1 MTALSYLL
9 QDMHKLETTLS
20 PFEEKF
26 GVLSEDFYAAMMR
39 GDLEEFDA
47 LDDYRMEFIEW
58 LGLYETWRSFNQKYR
73 QLIDSQSVALQ
84 IKINLEP
91 SYV

>member
-1 MTALSYLL
+1 MTALNYLL
-9 QDMHKLETTLS
+9 QDIHKLETALT

-47 LDDYRMEFIEW
+47 LDEYRMEFIEW
-58 LGLYETWRSFNQKYR
+58 LGLYETWRAFNRKYR
-73 QLIDSQSVALQ
+73 QLIDSQSIALQ
-84 IKINLEP
+84 IKISLEP
-91 SYV
+91 SYA